1 MLAARGREPVGIRKC
16 AVAGASAIV
25 ILSLPAAVFAQS
37 NEIQQV
43 MRYCKPDAERLC
55 PGVPP
60 GGFRIARCL
69 KAHKMEVSVG
79 CAKALQSIKAR
90 MGG

>member
-1 MLAARGREPVGIRKC
+1 VASRKF
-16 AVAGASAIV
+16 AVAAAIV
-25 ILSLPAAVFAQS
+25 ILALPAPVFAQS
-37 NEIQQV
+37 SELQQV

-69 KAHKMEVSVG
+69 KSHKMEISVG
-79 CAKALQSIKAR
+79 CAKTLQSIKAR

>member
-1 MLAARGREPVGIRKC
+1 VASRKF
-16 AVAGASAIV
+16 AVAAAAIV
-25 ILSLPAAVFAQS
+25 ILWLPAAVFGQS

-55 PGVPP
+55 PGVAP

-79 CAKALQSIKAR
+79 CAKTLQSIKAR

>member
-1 MLAARGREPVGIRKC
+1 MASRKF
-16 AVAGASAIV
+16 AVAAASAIV
-25 ILSLPAAVFAQS
+25 ILSPPAAVFAQS

-55 PGVPP
+55 PGVRP

-69 KAHKMEVSVG
+69 KA
-79 CAKALQSIKAR
+79 A
-90 MGG
+90 

>member
-1 MLAARGREPVGIRKC
+1 VASGKFTVAA
-16 AVAGASAIV
+16 AAAIV
-25 ILSLPAAVFAQS
+25 ILSLPAVVFAQS
-37 NEIQQV
+37 NEIQQL

-69 KAHKMEVSVG
+69 KAHKMEISVG
-79 CAKALQSIKAR
+79 CAKTLQSIKAR